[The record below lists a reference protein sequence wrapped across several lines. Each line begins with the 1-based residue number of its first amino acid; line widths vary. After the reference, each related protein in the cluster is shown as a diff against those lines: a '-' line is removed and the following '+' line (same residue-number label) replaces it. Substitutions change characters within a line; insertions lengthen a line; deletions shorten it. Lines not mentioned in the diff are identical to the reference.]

1 MQNVYY
7 YSESTAEIEALAAEL
22 KDGTRAIMRLQ
33 FSYQQGTGEYSYY
46 LVPIVWDEYFVAL

>member
-7 YSESTAEIEALAAEL
+7 YSEGTAEIEALAAEL

-33 FSYQQGTGEYSYY
+33 FSYQQGTGEYSYCEKS
-46 LVPIVWDEYFVAL
+46 LTLP